1 MNISFKGVKNAGAQM
16 FTREKPEIIKSGPY
30 TTLLPKGK
38 HINLH
43 IELNNE
49 DTNDLDNF
57 KYLLRAFPNK
67 YNKNSMN
74 IEYDEFIH
82 PRFNEKEKFFI
93 INDQI
98 IELNKNTF
106 PVFNQIFKLL
116 KKIETMPPEK
126 LKTENSYV
134 KSLEAI
140 DSFYYYADCFSKTNI
155 DGVMELDKQAFMEM
169 ISNAHSP
176 KQAQLGAKAL
186 SKRFA
191 NVLTEYLLT

>member
-49 DTNDLDNF
+49 YTNDLDNF
-57 KYLLRAFPNK
+57 KYILRAFPNK

-98 IELNKNTF
+98 IELNEKTF

-116 KKIETMPPEK
+116 KKIETMPHSM
-126 LKTENSYV
+126 LTTDNRYV
-134 KSLEAI
+134 KSDEAI
-140 DSFYYYADCFSKTNI
+140 DAFYYYTQCFSKVDKNGQI
-155 DGVMELDKQAFMEM
+155 HLDKESFLKMVD
-169 ISNAHSP
+169 NAHNP
-176 KQAQLGAKAL
+176 TQAQLGAKAL

-191 NVLTEYLLT
+191 KVLTEYLLS